1 MGSATSVPLHGKG
14 FLSEI
19 VVFDV
24 SAEAQFFI
32 TAEQAGGLEQ

>member
-32 TAEQAGGLEQ
+32 IAEQAGGLEQ